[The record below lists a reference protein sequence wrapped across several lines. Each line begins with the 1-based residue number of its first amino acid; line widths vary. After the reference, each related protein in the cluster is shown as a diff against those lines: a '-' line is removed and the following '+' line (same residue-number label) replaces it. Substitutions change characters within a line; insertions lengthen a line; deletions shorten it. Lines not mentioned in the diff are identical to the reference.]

1 MNPFDY
7 FFKKEKVNPAPHTD
21 LLGKQ
26 FGEISQ
32 LNLYTFTYKKSEI
45 HAYVYDLNEKT
56 SDCVVHF
63 YLIKKNE
70 KHGPHHVLYS
80 NLTNITTNIPT
91 NNELILINVINNEY
105 NQSKI
110 GDVGCLI
117 N

>member
-1 MNPFDY
+1 MI
-7 FFKKEKVNPAPHTD
+7 PAPPTD

-32 LNLYTFTYKKSEI
+32 FNLYTFTYKKSEI

-70 KHGPHHVLYS
+70 KHGPYHILYS
-80 NLTNITTNIPT
+80 NLTNITKKTPT
-91 NNELILINVINNEY
+91 DYEIINVINNEY
-105 NQSKI
+105 NQSKM